1 MFIQK
6 HKHTTKMKT
15 NAELMTLVQLLNAN
29 VGEGKTKGQKKLIKI
44 GERIQPLLD
53 EFNDKKEELRLD
65 NASVDKDGNLLL
77 NEKGEYHFNK
87 EGVKK
92 LNQQLKELL
101 LSEIDFTPIQ
111 VINPE
116 GLDVYTF
123 LNGWVKGVEFKQ
135 IEEVEL

>member
-1 MFIQK
+1 
-6 HKHTTKMKT
+6 MKT
-15 NAELMTLVQLLNAN
+15 NAELMTLVQFLNAS

-44 GERIQPLLD
+44 GERIQKNLD
-53 EFNDKKEELRLD
+53 EFNEKKEDLRLD
-65 NASVDKDGNLLL
+65 NASVDGDGNLLL
-77 NEKGEYHFNK
+77 NEKNEYQFNK
-87 EGVKK
+87 DGVKK

-101 LSEIDFTPIQ
+101 LTEIDFTPIH

-116 GLDVYTF
+116 GLEIYTF

>member
-1 MFIQK
+1 
-6 HKHTTKMKT
+6 MKT
-15 NAELMTLVQLLNAN
+15 NADLMTLVQLLNAN

-44 GERIQPLLD
+44 GERIQKHLD
-53 EFNDKKEELRLD
+53 EFNEKKEELRLD

-77 NEKGEYHFNK
+77 NEKGEYSFSK

-92 LNQQLKELL
+92 LNSQLKDLL
-101 LSEIDFTPIQ
+101 LTEINFDPIQ

-116 GLDVYTF
+116 GLDLYSF

-135 IEEVEL
+135 VEEIEL

>member
-1 MFIQK
+1 
-6 HKHTTKMKT
+6 MKT

-44 GERIQPLLD
+44 GERIQKHLD
-53 EFNDKKEELRLD
+53 EFNEKKEELRLD

-77 NEKGEYHFNK
+77 NEKGEYSFNK

-92 LNQQLKELL
+92 LNSQLKDLL
-101 LSEIDFTPIQ
+101 LSEINVEPIQ

-116 GLDVYTF
+116 GLELYSF
-123 LNGWVKGVEFKQ
+123 LNGWVKGVEFKKVEE
-135 IEEVEL
+135 IEL

>member
-1 MFIQK
+1 
-6 HKHTTKMKT
+6 MKT
-15 NAELMTLVQLLNAN
+15 NADLMTLVQLLNAN

-44 GERIQPLLD
+44 GERIQKQLD
-53 EFNDKKEELRLD
+53 EFNEKKEELRLD

-77 NEKGEYHFNK
+77 NEKGEYSFSK

-101 LSEIDFTPIQ
+101 LSEINFEPIV

-116 GLDVYTF
+116 GLDAYSF
-123 LNGWVKGVEFKQ
+123 LNGWVKGVEFKKVEE
-135 IEEVEL
+135 IEL